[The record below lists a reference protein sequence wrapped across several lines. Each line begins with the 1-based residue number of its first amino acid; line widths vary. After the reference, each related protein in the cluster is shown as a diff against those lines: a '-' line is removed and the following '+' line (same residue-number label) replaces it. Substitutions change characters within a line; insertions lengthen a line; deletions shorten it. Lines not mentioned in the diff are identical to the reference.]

1 MLKTR
6 LATKRKTPDP
16 MFSRKRKPKE
26 QAAGSTD
33 PQSVSHGKDQP
44 LESSAE
50 KPLTQRTLR
59 MLGITVLLSQLPLLL
74 HLPLWLTLP
83 GIGLVFAK
91 MRTGVQSKPLL
102 PPTLT
107 IIFVLLSVIAVFANY
122 GYLFGR
128 DPCVAFLFLLLS
140 FKYIET
146 KKNYDAS
153 LLIILCAFLLITQ
166 FFFRQSLISAIL
178 CIPAMYF
185 VGLTLFVLQRGTAIT
200 DTRTM
205 VHLTAKLFLQAMPI
219 ALILFVAVPRIS
231 HKPWNGNGNGQAT
244 TGLSSSMSPGS
255 IASLSKSNEVAFRVE
270 FDGQPPSPLQR
281 YWRGPVLTGF
291 DGYDWFVLP
300 DNKTNNTATT
310 EYNAGSVTTN
320 NDSRQINYTV
330 TMPANY
336 QSWLLALDTPAA
348 RPELLNNKKLKV
360 IVNNELQINTAKPVS
375 QPLRYRASSLLSDQF
390 QPSEAPDG
398 TTLITARSNP
408 QAREFAQQ
416 LRAKYSNDSQ
426 LVNSLLAWFN
436 REPFY
441 YTLNPPT
448 LGKHSIDDFLF
459 DSRRGFCE
467 HYAGS
472 FVFMLRAA
480 GIPARVVTGYQGGKM
495 NNGYMI
501 VRQSDAHAWAEAYID
516 NKWQRFDP
524 TAAVAP
530 QRVEL
535 GAADALRNDISQN
548 LIDKIEIPYLSAF
561 ASQAA
566 LKWDEMNFAWQR
578 IVIGFDSDRQ
588 NALWN
593 KIGIE
598 KPSGWMIVVL
608 LIAAALLWATII
620 LKPLSGLSS
629 KKLSPCKKYWRKLT
643 TKLNHHGLIREQG
656 ETHADYIERACDKW
670 PQHRTLL
677 QSLMQSYNE
686 GVYSANGS
694 DPHRHRQI
702 ALEMKSAIAAIG
714 RL

>member
-1 MLKTR
+1 MFSS
-6 LATKRKTPDP
+6 KRKKNKHTNG
-16 MFSRKRKPKE
+16 KGGNH
-26 QAAGSTD
+26 AAGR
-33 PQSVSHGKDQP
+33 SVEGVV
-44 LESSAE
+44 AE
-50 KPLTQRTLR
+50 KPLTRHTLK

-91 MRTGVQSKPLL
+91 MRMGQQTKPLL

-107 IIFVLLSVIAVFANY
+107 IVFVLLSVIAVFAHY

-140 FKYIET
+140 FKYVET
-146 KKNYDAS
+146 KKDYDAS
-153 LLIILCAFLLITQ
+153 LLIILCAFLLLTQ
-166 FFFRQSLISAIL
+166 FFFRQSLVSAIL

-185 VGLTLFVLQRGTAIT
+185 VGLTLFVLQRGTVKT

-205 VHLTAKLFLQAMPI
+205 VHITAKLFLQAIPI

-231 HKPWNGNGNGQAT
+231 QKPWNGNGNGQAT
-244 TGLSSSMSPGS
+244 TGLSASMSPGS
-255 IASLSKSNEVAFRVE
+255 IASLSRSDEVAFRVE
-270 FDGQPPSPLQR
+270 FDEQPPSPPQR

-291 DGYDWFVLP
+291 DGYDWFILP
-300 DNKTNNTATT
+300 GSKANKTATFENNTGESTASKD
-310 EYNAGSVTTN
+310 GLK
-320 NDSRQINYTV
+320 INYTV

-348 RPELLNNKKLKV
+348 KPEPLNNRKLKV
-360 IVNNELQINTAKPVS
+360 VVNNELQINTAKPVN
-375 QPLRYRASSLLSDQF
+375 QPLRYRASSLLSNQF
-390 QPSEAPDG
+390 QPSETPDG
-398 TTLITARSNP
+398 ATLITGSSNP
-408 QAREFAQQ
+408 KAREFALE
-416 LRAKYSNDSQ
+416 LRAKYSNDTR
-426 LVNSLLAWFN
+426 LVSSLLTWFN

-441 YTLNPPT
+441 YTLNPPK
-448 LGKHSIDDFLF
+448 LGGNSIDDFIF
-459 DSRRGFCE
+459 NSRRGFCE

-495 NNGYMI
+495 SNGYMI

-535 GAADALRNDISQN
+535 GATDALRDDLPQN
-548 LIDKIEIPYLSAF
+548 LIDKIEIPFLNSF
-561 ASQAA
+561 ASGVA
-566 LKWDEMNFAWQR
+566 LKWDAVNFAWQR

-588 NALWN
+588 DALW
-593 KIGIE
+593 KKFGIE

-608 LIAAALLWATII
+608 LIAAALLWAMVI
-620 LKPLSGLSS
+620 LKPFRSISS
-629 KKLSPCKKYWRKLT
+629 ERLSPCKKCWRKLT
-643 TKLNHHGLIREQG
+643 TKLKHHGLIQNQG
-656 ETHADYIERACDKW
+656 ETHADYIERACDMW
-670 PQHRTLL
+670 PQHRTQL
-677 QSLMQSYNE
+677 QTVMQSYNE
-686 GVYSANGS
+686 GVYSASGS

-702 ALEMKSAIAAIG
+702 ALEMKSTIRAIG

>member
-1 MLKTR
+1 
-6 LATKRKTPDP
+6 
-16 MFSRKRKPKE
+16 MFGRKRKQSAPGF
-26 QAAGSTD
+26 AGD
-33 PQSVSHGKDQP
+33 SV
-44 LESSAE
+44 ETTVAE
-50 KPLTQRTLR
+50 NPLTQRTLQ
-59 MLGITVLLSQLPLLL
+59 MLGITVLLSQMPLLL

-83 GIGLVFAK
+83 GMGLVFAK
-91 MRTGVQSKPLL
+91 LRAGQQSKPLL
-102 PPTLT
+102 QPTLT
-107 IIFVLLSVIAVFANY
+107 VVFVLLSVIAVFANY

-140 FKYIET
+140 FKYVET

-166 FFFRQSLISAIL
+166 FFFRQSLVSAIL

-185 VGLTLFVLQRGTAIT
+185 VGLSLFVLQRGSAKT

-205 VHLTAKLFLQAMPI
+205 VHITAKLFLQAMPI

-244 TGLSSSMSPGS
+244 TGLSASMSPGS
-255 IASLSKSNEVAFRVE
+255 ISSLSKSDEVAFRVE
-270 FDGQPPSPLQR
+270 FDGQAPAPQQR

-291 DGYDWFVLP
+291 DGYDWFILP
-300 DNKTNNTATT
+300 DKKFNYPAAEFNASDTTANKDGA
-310 EYNAGSVTTN
+310 
-320 NDSRQINYTV
+320 QINYTV

-336 QSWLLALDTPAA
+336 QSWLLALDTPVGI
-348 RPELLNNKKLKV
+348 PQPINNKKLRV
-360 IVNNELQINTAKPVS
+360 VVNNELQINTSRSVN
-375 QPLRYRASSLLSDQF
+375 QPLRYRASSKLADQF
-390 QPSEAPDG
+390 QPSKTPDG
-398 TTLITARSNP
+398 KSLITGNSNP
-408 QAREFAQQ
+408 RAREFALE
-416 LRAKYSNDSQ
+416 LRAKYSNDSR
-426 LVNSLLAWFN
+426 LVNSLLTWFN
-436 REPFY
+436 QEPFY
-441 YTLNPPT
+441 YTLNPPK
-448 LGKHSIDDFLF
+448 LANNSIDDFIF
-459 DSRRGFCE
+459 NSRRGFCE

-495 NNGYMI
+495 NDGYMI

-535 GAADALRNDISQN
+535 GASDALRNDSSQS
-548 LIDKIEIPYLSAF
+548 LIDKIEIPYLSSF
-561 ASQAA
+561 ASDVA
-566 LKWDEMNFAWQR
+566 LKWDAINFAWQR
-578 IVIGFDSDRQ
+578 MVIGFDSDRQ
-588 NALWN
+588 NALWK

-608 LIAAALLWATII
+608 LIAAALLWAMII
-620 LKPLSGLSS
+620 LKPFRGISS
-629 KKLSPCKKYWRKLT
+629 EKLSPCEKCWRKLT
-643 TKLNHHGLIREQG
+643 TKLKHQGLIQKQG
-656 ETHADYIERACDKW
+656 ETHADYIERAGNKW

-677 QSLMQSYNE
+677 QSVMQGYNE
-686 GVYSANGS
+686 GVYSASGS

-702 ALEMKSAIAAIG
+702 AVEMKSAITAIG